1 MNVGRRVHLTQLA
14 QETRHRRSTQ
24 KYLTLLGAILGWLG
38 ALDQFLLALY
48 LFSTY
53 QPLSA
58 IPPLNE
64 MSLAIYLGV
73 AGFLASAILL
83 LCGGVLM
90 WANKTMTMT
99 IVTLMVG
106 TLGAVL
112 TYGYFAF
119 FSQLALLNWLGPLG
133 ILLIAPALISGVLGI
148 YVSRLH

>member
-1 MNVGRRVHLTQLA
+1 MNVGRRVHLTLLA
-14 QETRHRRSTQ
+14 QEPSQSRSTQ
-24 KYLTLLGAILGWLG
+24 RYLTLLGAILGWLG
-38 ALDQFLLALY
+38 ALNQFLLALY

-58 IPPLNE
+58 VPPLNE

-83 LCGGVLM
+83 VCGGVLM
-90 WANKTMTMT
+90 WADKTMTVT
-99 IVTLMVG
+99 VVTLMVG

-119 FSQLALLNWLGPLG
+119 FSQLALLSWLGPSG
-133 ILLIAPALISGVLGI
+133 ILLIAPALISGVMSI